1 MAAMKLHDEKKTATM
16 KRHNEDKKMILYE
29 QVPVIDLKATG
40 ERINELKNAAG
51 ITVRDIQMVMG
62 FSSPYPVYKWI
73 NGKNLP
79 TIDNLMILATI
90 LGVKM
95 DDIVMSKA

>member
-1 MAAMKLHDEKKTATM
+1 LKQHE
-16 KRHNEDKKMILYE
+16 EDKKMILYE
-29 QVPVIDLKATG
+29 QVPVIDVKATG

-51 ITVRDIQMVMG
+51 ITVKDIQMVMG
-62 FSSPYPVYKWI
+62 FASPYPVYKWI

-79 TIDNLMILATI
+79 TIDNLMILATM

-95 DDIVMSKA
+95 DDIVMAKG

>member
-1 MAAMKLHDEKKTATM
+1 M
-16 KRHNEDKKMILYE
+16 
-29 QVPVIDLKATG
+29 PVIDVKATG
-40 ERINELKNAAG
+40 ERINELRGAAG
-51 ITVRDIQMVMG
+51 ITVRDIQMIMG

-79 TIDNLMILATI
+79 SLDNLIILATV

-95 DDIVMSKA
+95 DDIVVSKET